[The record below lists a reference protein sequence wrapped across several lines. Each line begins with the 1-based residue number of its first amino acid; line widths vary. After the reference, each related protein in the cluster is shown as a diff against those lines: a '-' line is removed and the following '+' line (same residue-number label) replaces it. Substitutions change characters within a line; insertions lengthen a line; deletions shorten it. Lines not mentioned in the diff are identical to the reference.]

1 MSDRPFQIGDK
12 VRVRE
17 DALDGYIAEYR
28 NKMSR
33 GRVGVITGFPPSWG
47 GKRASPIVMFPKDG
61 RRKEFRAGQLREG
74 ALELVE
80 AANPAD

>member
-17 DALDGYIAEYR
+17 DKLDGYIAEYR

-33 GRVGVITGFPPSWG
+33 GRVGVITGFPTRWG
-47 GKRASPIVMFPKDG
+47 GNPFVFFPKDG
-61 RRKEFRAGQLREG
+61 RRKEFRPVPLRHEY
-74 ALELVE
+74 LELVE
-80 AANPAD
+80 AANPVD

>member
-17 DALDGYIAEYR
+17 DELDGYIAEYR

-33 GRVGVITGFPPSWG
+33 GRVGVITGFPMGWG
-47 GKRASPIVMFPKDG
+47 GKPGNPIVFFPKDG
-61 RRKEFRAGQLREG
+61 RRKEFRPGQLRPEY
-74 ALELVE
+74 LELVE
-80 AANPAD
+80 AAHPED